1 MSKSDQPAG
10 VAVDRGVRP
19 AVAYCPFCGS
29 DAVKHVRGVPRCGAC
44 RAVFLVDFS
53 RYTRRSSAPQKC
65 SGRDECEA
73 PSVCKSAGGCM
84 RA

>member
-29 DAVKHVRGVPRCGAC
+29 DAVKHVKSVPRCTAC
-44 RAVFLVDFS
+44 RAVFFADFG
-53 RYTRRSSAPQKC
+53 RYTRRGGGQPRC
-65 SGRDECEA
+65 TEGRACEA
-73 PSVCKSAGGCM
+73 PALCSKHGECFRK
-84 RA
+84 